1 MANITNENRCK
12 NQKILGKRILKY
24 IKRIIHHD
32 QVGFMPGMQGFL
44 NIQKS
49 INMAYHIDNLTYENH
64 KIISVDAEKAL
75 GKIPHS
81 FMGKKKKTL

>member
-1 MANITNENRCK
+1 MKIDAKVIKK
-12 NQKILGKRILKY
+12 NLGKGILKY

-32 QVGFMPGMQGFL
+32 QVRFMPGMQAFL

-49 INMAYHIDNLTYENH
+49 INMAYHIDKLTYENH

-75 GKIPHS
+75 DKIPHS
-81 FMGKKKKTL
+81 FMTKKKKNTL

>member
-1 MANITNENRCK
+1 
-12 NQKILGKRILKY
+12 
-24 IKRIIHHD
+24 
-32 QVGFMPGMQGFL
+32 MPGMQGFL

-81 FMGKKKKTL
+81 FMEKKKKKLYRKWA